1 MERQITGRNSVRKF
15 VAVKIGQVV
24 LLAIKNRK
32 LPLPENS
39 ADLYEISDKESSVL
53 AVAKIAHTDQFR

>member
-1 MERQITGRNSVRKF
+1 MELKF
-15 VAVKIGQVV
+15 VAVIIGQVV

-39 ADLYEISDKESSVL
+39 AYLYEIGDKESSAL